1 MTPEFVEFRGR
12 RVIAGWPEELASSQ
26 GVATYGIGG
35 VEYPRVR
42 YGSET
47 EDWGADR
54 GPCHDCA
61 AVKGEFH
68 VLGCD
73 AEECPV
79 CQGSIF
85 SCDCEKDFEQDE
97 VE

>member
-1 MTPEFVEFRGR
+1 MTQEFVEFRGR
-12 RVIAGWPEELASSQ
+12 RVIAGWPEELAAAQEVRIYSIAS
-26 GVATYGIGG
+26 
-35 VEYPRVR
+35 VEYPRVP
-42 YGSET
+42 YGSES

-73 AEECPV
+73 AEDCPV

-85 SCDCEKDFEQDE
+85 SCDCEKDFEDADE
-97 VE
+97 E